1 MSKPILTPD
10 KPTAPVPTFTP
21 QQAQALIAVAR
32 SAPIGN
38 MDEAAARQQ
47 LFQVFGEWYA
57 HVQGAK

>member
-1 MSKPILTPD
+1 MTKPVNPPVTPVET
-10 KPTAPVPTFTP
+10 PQFTV

-47 LFQVFGEWYA
+47 LFQAFGEWYA